1 MLPTLLTKLPR
12 EGMMSNEN
20 TALKDVIVEYLRK
33 KHESISGVSKKL
45 EEDGLKH
52 NRLVIAGYLKAL
64 ADVGLVKETEV
75 KPAKVYS
82 LGQACK
88 KTIYEVV
95 GDEIKKCKLGSSE
108 EVELAVHCLEKLF
121 SRTIFMDEIRRCG
134 LDPKTIDAKKA
145 DQGER
150 AKARTKLA
158 KCKIKLPF
166 NDPAYLPKPGQDYS
180 ELSDVI
186 LTQAFLQA
194 YDAENLRVKN
204 KKD

>member
-1 MLPTLLTKLPR
+1 
-12 EGMMSNEN
+12 MMINEN

-52 NRLVIAGYLKAL
+52 NRLIIAGYLKAL

-82 LGQACK
+82 PGQACK
-88 KTIYEVV
+88 KTIYEAV

-108 EVELAVHCLEKLF
+108 EVVLAVHCLERLF
-121 SRTIFMDEIRRCG
+121 SRAIFMDEIRRCG
-134 LDPKTIDAKKA
+134 LDPKSIDTKKA
-145 DQGER
+145 DRGER
-150 AKARTKLA
+150 AKARTRLA

-166 NDPAYLPKPGQDYS
+166 NDPAYLPNLPKPGQDYS
-180 ELSDVI
+180 ELSDAI
-186 LTQAFLQA
+186 LIQAFLRA
-194 YDAENLRVKN
+194 YDAEDLRVKN